1 MQLIKSNV
9 VRNLLIFLVFLVPPL
24 HAQQFGMQAQATS
37 IAIIDSGI
45 NPVPSLAGRI
55 DQGID
60 LVDGALPAQDATSIK
75 HGTKVA
81 QIAASIDAS
90 NRVMPVRVLDGRGF
104 TSAGRLIAGINFAAS
119 SNARVLNLSLAD
131 ATRTYNPAIV
141 ASMMNAA
148 ASGKLLVMAA
158 GNEGAR
164 APSFPSNIA
173 RFLGG
178 AGIAVGALDRSG
190 DIANYSNRAGPTRQF
205 YVLAPGYSR
214 FSPHVGT
221 SFAAPYVSGTAAAIY
236 AQNPGLSAAQVSQI
250 IFSTAIDM
258 GAPGVDEIYGH
269 GKLNRRAALAPQ
281 GQVSVPTASDG
292 SVSGIKAAPLG
303 GVSVGAGIGAAIHAS
318 KGKLGS
324 TLVLDAYERPYVVNL
339 GDMIEVR
346 DDSLGLDDLV
356 QSLKR
361 RTEYSDLAITDN
373 LSLGVWYGE
382 DELQRFERETTGQR
396 DSYEYDWSLSLQ
408 QGDQTGAY
416 YALNMNLDPRQF
428 FGAAEQVSPYAVF
441 DRRSL
446 TAPYAGF
453 AANGNM
459 ALTGYRLDNGTDL
472 RLGLISMDDATETT
486 GSSQSMLME
495 ASTRP
500 LEKLKLGVQ
509 LSALSEQGSLFG
521 SSANGALSVD
531 HADTVAAG
539 LLAGYEL
546 IPGLSLQMLYSQ
558 GYTRVDDSNNSL
570 LNNFSGL
577 RSDSYALG
585 LQGRGLLA
593 GDDSYGITL
602 SRPLHVNSGRL
613 NLSVPGDIDVYSREV
628 SFDTET
634 IDLGGVQ
641 RQTDLELGYHLP
653 VGKETGFASYLRYR
667 HDPAGVLEQDGNGR
681 YGVMMSVTSRF

>member
-1 MQLIKSNV
+1 MKQIPFTALRGIALS
-9 VRNLLIFLVFLVPPL
+9 LVFLVTPL
-24 HAQQFGMQAQATS
+24 HAQQYSIQAQATS

-45 NPVPSLAGRI
+45 SPVPFLAGRI

-90 NRVMPVRVLDGRGF
+90 NRVMPVRVLDSRGF
-104 TSAGRLIAGINFAAS
+104 TSAGRLIAGINFAS
-119 SNARVLNLSLAD
+119 TSNARVLNLSLAD
-131 ATRTYNPAIV
+131 ATRTYNPAVV

-250 IFSTAIDM
+250 IFSTAVDM
-258 GAPGVDEIYGH
+258 GAPGVDPIYGH
-269 GKLNRRAALAPQ
+269 GRLNRAAALAPQ
-281 GQVSVPTASDG
+281 GQVSVPTASDD
-292 SVSGIKAAPLG
+292 SVSGIKAAPLN
-303 GVSVGAGIGAAIHAS
+303 GVAVGAGIGAAIHAS
-318 KGKLGS
+318 KASLGN
-324 TLVLDAYERPYVVNL
+324 TLVLDAYERPYVVDL

-346 DDSLGLDDLV
+346 DDSLGLDSLV

-361 RTEYSDLAITDN
+361 RTEYTDLALADN
-373 LSLGVWYGE
+373 LTLGVWYGE
-382 DELQRFERETTGQR
+382 NELQRFERETTGQL
-396 DSYEYDWSLSLQ
+396 DNYEYDWSLSLQ
-408 QGDQTGAY
+408 QGERTGAY

-428 FGAAEQVSPYAVF
+428 FGAADEVSPYAVF

-453 AANGNM
+453 ADVGNM
-459 ALTGYRLDNGTDL
+459 ALTGYRTDNGMDV
-472 RLGLISMDDATETT
+472 RLGLIRMDDEFETA
-486 GSSQSMLME
+486 GPSQSMLLE

-500 LEKLKLGVQ
+500 AENLKLGVQ

-521 SSANGALSVD
+521 STADSALAVD
-531 HADTVAAG
+531 HADTFAAG
-539 LLAGYEL
+539 LMAGYSL
-546 IPGLSLQMLYSQ
+546 SPRLSLQMLYSQ
-558 GYTRVDDSNNSL
+558 GYTRVDESRNSL
-570 LNNFSGL
+570 LNDFSDL

-585 LQGRGLLA
+585 MQGRGLLA
-593 GDDSYGITL
+593 TDDSFGVSV
-602 SRPLHVNSGRL
+602 SRPLHVNSGSL
-613 NLSVPGDIDVYSREV
+613 NLSVPGDIDVYTREV
-628 SFDTET
+628 SFNNET
-634 IDLGGVQ
+634 IDLGNVQ
-641 RQTDLELGYHLP
+641 RRTDLEFSYHRP
-653 VGKETGFASYLRYR
+653 VSKQTGFASYLRYR
-667 HDPAGVLEQDGNGR
+667 HDPSGALESGDNGR
-681 YGVMMSVTSRF
+681 YGIMMSVSSKF